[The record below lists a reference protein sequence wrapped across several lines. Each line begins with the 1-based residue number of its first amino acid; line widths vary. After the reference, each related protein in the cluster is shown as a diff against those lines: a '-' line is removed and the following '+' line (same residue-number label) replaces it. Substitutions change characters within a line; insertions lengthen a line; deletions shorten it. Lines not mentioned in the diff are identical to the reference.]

1 MEKQIHDIIMP
12 LANRLIKQL
21 SQLLEQRQKSLITL
35 FGLELM
41 LWKLLAELVQV
52 QATFCLR

>member
-21 SQLLEQRQKSLITL
+21 SQQLEQHPKSLITL

-41 LWKLLAELVQV
+41 VWKLLAGLG
-52 QATFCLR
+52 LDLK